1 MTAPL
6 GLSAEAVTGQ
16 AFYLPIR
23 EWLTAAGS
31 GDINQISAVGKTEQK
46 ETKLEIGLPQGG
58 FPKTM
63 FFNRFRIDRD
73 ADFSLVQFGLV
84 VAADL
89 VDGCSCLLPSETL
102 QQNKQTLLDYLNRIG
117 RAEKSSDIS
126 WKGLS
131 GERRADVADVITMA
145 FRGEMAET
153 CLFVFSWTAATR
165 AKKTSATSEAIIA
178 QPLVLL
184 RSSAEL
190 QKQLIEALYAE

>member
-1 MTAPL
+1 M
-6 GLSAEAVTGQ
+6 
-16 AFYLPIR
+16 
-23 EWLTAAGS
+23 
-31 GDINQISAVGKTEQK
+31 
-46 ETKLEIGLPQGG
+46 EIGLPQSG

-63 FFNRFRIDRD
+63 FFNRFRVDRD

-84 VAADL
+84 VASDL
-89 VDGCSCLLPSETL
+89 VDGYSCLLPSDTL
-102 QQNKQTLLDYLNRIG
+102 RQNKQTLLDYLNRIG
-117 RAEKSSDIS
+117 RAEESAESS

-131 GERRADVADVITMA
+131 GERRADVGDVITMA

-165 AKKTSATSEAIIA
+165 PKKTAGTADAVVA

-184 RSSAEL
+184 RSSAER